1 MCAFDPVHIVF
12 FIAFL
17 CNSFPIFHILF
28 TLLSVCLGSASSHTA
43 SHHCLAQLQGLGFPG
58 SQHFSF
64 CLGHSLIF
72 ALSSSMKRLL
82 SSREHPEI
90 ILLNTLFNTFLFS
103 CYTEVS
109 SEWVLKRKNKTCGL
123 VEFTMKPDSIVTE
136 ATDGHHFLIVNISY

>member
-1 MCAFDPVHIVF
+1 MTRQQIQTERMKDWKGLLKSGGRQNDRGLEKAEKENSSSSC
-12 FIAFL
+12 L
-17 CNSFPIFHILF
+17 CG
-28 TLLSVCLGSASSHTA
+28 LSC
-43 SHHCLAQLQGLGFPG
+43 
-58 SQHFSF
+58 

-82 SSREHPEI
+82 SSGEHPES

-123 VEFTMKPDSIVTE
+123 VEFTMKPDSIAIE
-136 ATDGHHFLIVNISY
+136 AIEGHHFLIFNISY

>member
-1 MCAFDPVHIVF
+1 MF

-17 CNSFPIFHILF
+17 CNSLPIFHILL

-58 SQHFSF
+58 SQLFSC

-82 SSREHPEI
+82 SSGEHPES

-123 VEFTMKPDSIVTE
+123 VEFTMKPDSIAIE
-136 ATDGHHFLIVNISY
+136 AIEGHHFLIFNISY